1 MGWSRLQNDIDA
13 VVSPYK
19 ILHDFKSVN
28 VGFFRPFFTGTY
40 LANTSVL
47 VLFLRNVKHAVRFKH
62 GIELILSVF
71 KRFFFQI

>member
-1 MGWSRLQNDIDA
+1 M
-13 VVSPYK
+13 
-19 ILHDFKSVN
+19 
-28 VGFFRPFFTGTY
+28 GFFRPFFTGTY

-71 KRFFFQI
+71 KRFFFGYEVYYWGMGGIGVFYLNF